1 MGLATGAAVSATAV
15 ALHGLLGGL
24 GEGFGPMTFLP
35 AILLAGLIG
44 GSLVGSG
51 LGVLCVL
58 VAWIWFFRPYGT
70 FILTPRDAVT
80 MTIFSL
86 TAGLELYAIGM
97 LKLTVSDLSLA
108 RERSNTLF
116 RELQHRVAN
125 NLQFVAAFLQLR
137 KKTLEQGSAGAHA
150 LEVAR
155 SRLALM
161 SRVHRRLH
169 DPGAVD
175 LPVGAYL
182 KDLCADLISASDMPG
197 IRLAVEAPP
206 IKLDLETLMSVSLI
220 VAELVT
226 NSLKYAFRGRTE
238 GSIAV
243 KLGISNRVHTLTVSD
258 DGCGLPA
265 AFGQTKGAGLGQT
278 ILESLASQ
286 IGGRIF
292 FETRQGT
299 VARLVFQRA
308 ARPLRQIEHK

>member
-1 MGLATGAAVSATAV
+1 
-15 ALHGLLGGL
+15 
-24 GEGFGPMTFLP
+24 MTFLP

-58 VAWIWFFRPYGT
+58 VAWVWFFRPYGT
-70 FILTPRDAVT
+70 FVLLPRDAVA
-80 MTIFSL
+80 MTIFGL
-86 TAGLELYAIGM
+86 TAGLELYAIGI
-97 LKLTVSDLSLA
+97 LKLTVSDLSVA

-116 RELQHRVAN
+116 QELQHRVAN

-137 KKTLEQGSAGAHA
+137 KKMLDPESAGARA

-169 DPGAVD
+169 DPGVVD

-182 KDLCADLISASDMPG
+182 KDLCADLIDASDMPG
-197 IRLAVEAPP
+197 IRLAVEAPSV
-206 IKLDLETLMSVSLI
+206 KLDLETLMSVSLI

-226 NSLKYAFRGRTE
+226 NSLKYAFQGRTE
-238 GSIAV
+238 GSITV
-243 KLGISNRVHTLTVSD
+243 KLGIRDRTHILTVSD

-265 AFGQTKGAGLGQT
+265 TFGQTTGTSLGRG
-278 ILESLASQ
+278 ILKSLASQ
-286 IGGRIF
+286 VGGTIS

-299 VARLVFQRA
+299 TACLVFQR
-308 ARPLRQIEHK
+308 PLRPAKYK